1 MSPPCVLYRSTHHRQ
16 HGSDNLGVKSLYLT
30 RACLLS
36 RCLQQCTH
44 WGQKAHA
51 KAWRAALGVAV
62 ALRPLTGVHKR
73 GSTCKYDCSH
83 AEESAP
89 SSIVFLT
96 TRRLAALTICGTL
109 CELHFKTVTTQA
121 RQCSS
126 PSACKQAAVMRKWL
140 GSTPTLYRQC
150 REAVCWRASRCL
162 YPPSRPGSRYESP
175 TSSARL
181 CVMYALVHPVP
192 S

>member
-1 MSPPCVLYRSTHHRQ
+1 MLYRSTHHRQ

-30 RACLLS
+30 WACLLS

-44 WGQKAHA
+44 WEQRAHA
-51 KAWRAALGVAV
+51 KAWRAALGEAV

-73 GSTCKYDCSH
+73 ENTYKNDYSH
-83 AEESAP
+83 AEESGP
-89 SSIVFLT
+89 CSIVFLT
-96 TRRLAALTICGTL
+96 TRRLAALTICRTL

-121 RQCSS
+121 QQCSS
-126 PSACKQAAVMRKWL
+126 PSACKQAAVMQKGL

-162 YPPSRPGSRYESP
+162 SPASRPGSRYELP
-175 TSSARL
+175 TSSARVCL
-181 CVMYALVHPVP
+181 MYALVHPVP